1 MWRDGHNGKAS
12 AVIGWRSCPLGGTL
26 IQHRHEPIRSDR
38 LRVARGKLR
47 GRGLR
52 HELPQSFRRDLVEFM
67 KGRERPDAPRILS
80 ILNDDQSFFHVNQW
94 PLGFADLF
102 LAQCRCHGIS
112 DDPSHSEAGS
122 SAETS
127 MPCTAAACVMIVRMK
142 DKSIAN
148 VAGPA
153 RCLAR
158 FLPNSISRSR
168 LSAGSF
174 TLPSS
179 VLSDA
184 ITAASDRRGAF
195 QLAHVFAVQV
205 DQVTKCANVPD
216 YAWLG

>member
-112 DDPSHSEAGS
+112 DDPSHRYELS
-122 SAETS
+122 T
-127 MPCTAAACVMIVRMK
+127 VRLK
-142 DKSIAN
+142 VFDEF
-148 VAGPA
+148 VEFVLCGP
-153 RCLAR
+153 
-158 FLPNSISRSR
+158 SV
-168 LSAGSF
+168 
-174 TLPSS
+174 TLF
-179 VLSDA
+179 
-184 ITAASDRRGAF
+184 AF
-195 QLAHVFAVQV
+195 SNQIE
-205 DQVTKCANVPD
+205 VT
-216 YAWLG
+216 